1 MKIQLIPS
9 VNNETASLLT
19 KSVEANVAI
28 KRGHGLEWPSTG
40 QSRC

>member
-1 MKIQLIPS
+1 MKIQSIPS
-9 VNNETASLLT
+9 VDNVTVSLLA
-19 KSVEANVAI
+19 KSVLANVAI